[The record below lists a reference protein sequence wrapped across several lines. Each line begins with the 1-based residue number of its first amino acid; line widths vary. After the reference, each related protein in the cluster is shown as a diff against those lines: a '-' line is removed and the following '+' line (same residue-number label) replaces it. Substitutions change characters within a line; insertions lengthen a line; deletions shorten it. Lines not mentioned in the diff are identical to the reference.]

1 MNKMN
6 RKRVL
11 QRSTKVAL
19 IIVVLLIVIG
29 VCFFA
34 YNRDTMREHCSLE
47 SIIVDQFDSEG
58 IIICTPNFQGYEIM
72 YAYVTKDTKGYD
84 EFIHRNDLVGYKI
97 EIYRPCEMTAIFPV
111 SFNIIDYKIEEKA
124 SEEELKEAM
133 KYYEP
138 VKESYEEFAKQK

>member
-11 QRSTKVAL
+11 QKCTKVAL

-34 YNRDTMREHCSLE
+34 YNRDTMREHCRLE

-58 IIICTPNFQGYEIM
+58 IIIYTPNFQGYEIM

-84 EFIHRNDLVGYKI
+84 EFIHRNGSSSTSLKKSSNKSK
-97 EIYRPCEMTAIFPV
+97 PFLL
-111 SFNIIDYKIEEKA
+111 NISKYLLID
-124 SEEELKEAM
+124 SLSGFM
-133 KYYEP
+133 
-138 VKESYEEFAKQK
+138 S

>member
-1 MNKMN
+1 M
-6 RKRVL
+6 
-11 QRSTKVAL
+11 
-19 IIVVLLIVIG
+19 
-29 VCFFA
+29 
-34 YNRDTMREHCSLE
+34 
-47 SIIVDQFDSEG
+47 DQFDSEG
-58 IIICTPNFQGYEIM
+58 IIIYTPNFQGYEIM

-84 EFIHRNDLVGYKI
+84 ELIHRNDLVGYKI

-124 SEEELKEAM
+124 SEEELNEAM